1 MQMEVRRLKK
11 QQQIVRKVDA
21 YKQQLAL
28 AMDEKANYDASLRP
42 DIDLIIFS
50 LINKLETL
58 FWVLEIDLPEG
69 DVLDY
74 ISAVNH

>member
-1 MQMEVRRLKK
+1 MRA
-11 QQQIVRKVDA
+11 QQNIVRKVDI
-21 YKQQLAL
+21 YKQQLAM
-28 AMDEKANYDASLRP
+28 AIEEKTAYDANLRP

>member
-1 MQMEVRRLKK
+1 MEGYRLRA
-11 QQQIVRKVDA
+11 QQSIVRKVDI
-21 YKQQLAL
+21 YKQQLAM
-28 AMDEKANYDASLRP
+28 AIEEKTVYNAKLRP

-74 ISAVNH
+74 ISAVTH